1 MKFIIDLLLEKRNV
15 LALVTLAFSLF
26 VAVGIGDT
34 RMEATSKSLLSDSD
48 PFKLE
53 VEMAQEDFPPTTG
66 VLFAFEADDIFA
78 LESLQ
83 AMEALTQRYSEVKSA
98 IAVNSLLNQR
108 FNDSDQKIYGRDYL
122 IPELDGLTASD
133 TAKVREIA
141 LNDEDIVKNSLSKT
155 GDMALAQIRYK
166 NAEDDQATRLE
177 IARSVIALRDSL
189 RSEFPSVDIYV
200 LGGLMFEL
208 DGINAR
214 TKDNQVLLPLVLTIG
229 ILLLW
234 FCLRS
239 LPFSISLMAM
249 AALSFTATMGTY
261 GWLNIAFNQISTL
274 GPLVVIVIAIADG
287 IHVLSIYAQGL
298 HKDMNKIDAMRE
310 SLRVNIQP
318 ITLATVTTAM
328 GFLSLNYSSSPGIY
342 GFGNII
348 AIGVVWAYIVTLA
361 ILPALVLLLPTN
373 KVPKPLGIAGF
384 IRAVIKLVTTRGN
397 VLFWAS
403 AAIIVVTLG
412 LLPLNKLDFDR
423 FTFVDEDSD
432 AHHVLTSLSEK
443 IGNDQALA
451 YSIDS
456 GEYYGITQPEFLQQV
471 ETLSIWLEAQPE
483 SSFVASYTDYLR
495 SRNKSDNDDDE
506 AYDIL
511 PEDQLQI
518 IDYLVGYQLVQEIEP
533 SLQPIFNADYSAVR
547 LVIATSNLSNKELLD
562 FNDRIDDWIAE
573 NVQKKYKV
581 LHGDNSILYVRLDRL
596 ITMELMYGFMLSF
609 FFITITM
616 IIGLQSWRYGLLS
629 IMPNLFPATIVFGV
643 WAVFVGELSPYI
655 LMLFSISIGLVVD
668 DSVHILSKY
677 ISGKKDGMS
686 PESASV
692 YSLDR
697 AGSAITITTLSL
709 ALGTFILVFSST
721 PYFQSVASLLTPI
734 IIVAWALDLF
744 FLPPLLIKFDN
755 WMDRNKAAK
764 TR

>member
-83 AMEALTQRYSEVKSA
+83 AMDALTQRYSEVKSA
-98 IAVNSLLNQR
+98 IAVNSLLNRR

-432 AHHVLTSLSEK
+432 AHHVLTALSEK

-483 SSFVASYTDYLR
+483 SSFVTSYTDYLR

-518 IDYLVGYQLVQEIEP
+518 IDYLVGYQLVQEMEP

-643 WAVFVGELSPYI
+643 WAVFVGELSPYV

>member
-214 TKDNQVLLPLVLTIG
+214 TKDNQVLLPLGLAIG

-432 AHHVLTSLSEK
+432 AHHVLTALSEK

-483 SSFVASYTDYLR
+483 SSFVTSYTDYLR

>member
-108 FNDSDQKIYGRDYL
+108 FNDSDQKLYGRDYL
-122 IPELDGLTASD
+122 IPELEGLTASD

-214 TKDNQVLLPLVLTIG
+214 TKDNQVLLPSVLTIG

-397 VLFWAS
+397 VLFGAS

-412 LLPLNKLDFDR
+412 LPPLNKLNFVR
-423 FTFVDEDSD
+423 LSFVDEDSD
-432 AHHVLTSLSEK
+432 AHHVLTALSEK

-483 SSFVASYTDYLR
+483 SSFVTSYTDYLR

>member
-122 IPELDGLTASD
+122 IPELEGLTASD

-403 AAIIVVTLG
+403 AAIIAVTLG

-432 AHHVLTSLSEK
+432 AHHVLTALSEK

-483 SSFVASYTDYLR
+483 SSFVTSYTDYLR

>member
-1 MKFIIDLLLEKRNV
+1 MKFIINLLLEKRNV

-53 VEMAQEDFPPTTG
+53 VEMAQKDFPPTTG

-214 TKDNQVLLPLVLTIG
+214 TKDNQVLIPLVLTIG

-403 AAIIVVTLG
+403 ALIIVVTLG

-432 AHHVLTSLSEK
+432 AHHVLTALSEK

-483 SSFVASYTDYLR
+483 SSFVTSYTDYLR

-518 IDYLVGYQLVQEIEP
+518 IDYLVGYQLVQEMEP

>member
-83 AMEALTQRYSEVKSA
+83 AMDALTQRYSEVKSA
-98 IAVNSLLNQR
+98 IAVNSLLNRR

-403 AAIIVVTLG
+403 AAIIAVTLG

-432 AHHVLTSLSEK
+432 AHHVLTALSEK

-456 GEYYGITQPEFLQQV
+456 GEYYGITQPEFLQEV

-483 SSFVASYTDYLR
+483 SSFVTSYTDYLR

>member
-83 AMEALTQRYSEVKSA
+83 AMDALTQRYSEVKSA
-98 IAVNSLLNQR
+98 IAVNSLLNRR

-432 AHHVLTSLSEK
+432 AHHVLTALSEK

-483 SSFVASYTDYLR
+483 SSFVTSYTDYLR

-518 IDYLVGYQLVQEIEP
+518 IDYLVGYQLVQEMEP

>member
-83 AMEALTQRYSEVKSA
+83 AMDALTQRYSEVKSA
-98 IAVNSLLNQR
+98 IAVNSLLNRR

-373 KVPKPLGIAGF
+373 KVPKPLGIAAF

-432 AHHVLTSLSEK
+432 AHHVLTALSEK

-483 SSFVASYTDYLR
+483 SSFVTSYTDYLR

-562 FNDRIDDWIAE
+562 FNDRIDDWISE

>member
-1 MKFIIDLLLEKRNV
+1 MKFIINLLLEKRNV

-53 VEMAQEDFPPTTG
+53 VEMAQKDFPPTTG

-214 TKDNQVLLPLVLTIG
+214 TKDNQVLIPLVLTIG

-403 AAIIVVTLG
+403 ALIIVVTLG

-432 AHHVLTSLSEK
+432 AHHVLTALSEK

-483 SSFVASYTDYLR
+483 SSFVTSYTDYLR

-518 IDYLVGYQLVQEIEP
+518 IDYLVGYQLVQEMEP

-616 IIGLQSWRYGLLS
+616 IIGLRSWRYGLLS

>member
-83 AMEALTQRYSEVKSA
+83 AMDALTQRYSEVKSA
-98 IAVNSLLNQR
+98 IAVNSLLNR
-108 FNDSDQKIYGRDYL
+108 SFNDSDQKIYGRDYL

-403 AAIIVVTLG
+403 AAIIAVTLG

-423 FTFVDEDSD
+423 FTFVDERLRCSPCT
-432 AHHVLTSLSEK
+432 H
-443 IGNDQALA
+443 
-451 YSIDS
+451 SIKRKNRQRS
-456 GEYYGITQPEFLQQV
+456 G
-471 ETLSIWLEAQPE
+471 
-483 SSFVASYTDYLR
+483 
-495 SRNKSDNDDDE
+495 
-506 AYDIL
+506 
-511 PEDQLQI
+511 
-518 IDYLVGYQLVQEIEP
+518 
-533 SLQPIFNADYSAVR
+533 
-547 LVIATSNLSNKELLD
+547 
-562 FNDRIDDWIAE
+562 
-573 NVQKKYKV
+573 
-581 LHGDNSILYVRLDRL
+581 
-596 ITMELMYGFMLSF
+596 
-609 FFITITM
+609 
-616 IIGLQSWRYGLLS
+616 
-629 IMPNLFPATIVFGV
+629 
-643 WAVFVGELSPYI
+643 
-655 LMLFSISIGLVVD
+655 
-668 DSVHILSKY
+668 
-677 ISGKKDGMS
+677 SG
-686 PESASV
+686 PTA
-692 YSLDR
+692 
-697 AGSAITITTLSL
+697 
-709 ALGTFILVFSST
+709 
-721 PYFQSVASLLTPI
+721 
-734 IIVAWALDLF
+734 
-744 FLPPLLIKFDN
+744 
-755 WMDRNKAAK
+755 
-764 TR
+764 

>member
-1 MKFIIDLLLEKRNV
+1 MKFIINLLLEKRNV

-53 VEMAQEDFPPTTG
+53 VEMAQKDFPPTTG

-189 RSEFPSVDIYV
+189 RSEFPSVDIFV

-214 TKDNQVLLPLVLTIG
+214 TKDNEVLIPLVLAIG

-403 AAIIVVTLG
+403 AAIILVTLG

-432 AHHVLTSLSEK
+432 AHHVLTALSEK

-483 SSFVASYTDYLR
+483 SSFVTSYTDYLR
-495 SRNKSDNDDDE
+495 SRNKSDNDDNE

-616 IIGLQSWRYGLLS
+616 IIGLRSWRYGLLS

>member
-1 MKFIIDLLLEKRNV
+1 
-15 LALVTLAFSLF
+15 
-26 VAVGIGDT
+26 
-34 RMEATSKSLLSDSD
+34 
-48 PFKLE
+48 
-53 VEMAQEDFPPTTG
+53 
-66 VLFAFEADDIFA
+66 
-78 LESLQ
+78 
-83 AMEALTQRYSEVKSA
+83 
-98 IAVNSLLNQR
+98 
-108 FNDSDQKIYGRDYL
+108 
-122 IPELDGLTASD
+122 
-133 TAKVREIA
+133 
-141 LNDEDIVKNSLSKT
+141 
-155 GDMALAQIRYK
+155 MALAQIRYK

-432 AHHVLTSLSEK
+432 AHHVLTALSEK

-483 SSFVASYTDYLR
+483 SSFVTSYTDYLR

>member
-1 MKFIIDLLLEKRNV
+1 M
-15 LALVTLAFSLF
+15 
-26 VAVGIGDT
+26 
-34 RMEATSKSLLSDSD
+34 
-48 PFKLE
+48 
-53 VEMAQEDFPPTTG
+53 
-66 VLFAFEADDIFA
+66 
-78 LESLQ
+78 
-83 AMEALTQRYSEVKSA
+83 
-98 IAVNSLLNQR
+98 
-108 FNDSDQKIYGRDYL
+108 
-122 IPELDGLTASD
+122 
-133 TAKVREIA
+133 
-141 LNDEDIVKNSLSKT
+141 
-155 GDMALAQIRYK
+155 
-166 NAEDDQATRLE
+166 
-177 IARSVIALRDSL
+177 
-189 RSEFPSVDIYV
+189 
-200 LGGLMFEL
+200 
-208 DGINAR
+208 
-214 TKDNQVLLPLVLTIG
+214 
-229 ILLLW
+229 
-234 FCLRS
+234 
-239 LPFSISLMAM
+239 
-249 AALSFTATMGTY
+249 
-261 GWLNIAFNQISTL
+261 
-274 GPLVVIVIAIADG
+274 
-287 IHVLSIYAQGL
+287 
-298 HKDMNKIDAMRE
+298 
-310 SLRVNIQP
+310 
-318 ITLATVTTAM
+318 
-328 GFLSLNYSSSPGIY
+328 
-342 GFGNII
+342 
-348 AIGVVWAYIVTLA
+348 
-361 ILPALVLLLPTN
+361 
-373 KVPKPLGIAGF
+373 
-384 IRAVIKLVTTRGN
+384 
-397 VLFWAS
+397 
-403 AAIIVVTLG
+403 
-412 LLPLNKLDFDR
+412 
-423 FTFVDEDSD
+423 
-432 AHHVLTSLSEK
+432 
-443 IGNDQALA
+443 
-451 YSIDS
+451 
-456 GEYYGITQPEFLQQV
+456 
-471 ETLSIWLEAQPE
+471 SIWLEAQPE
-483 SSFVASYTDYLR
+483 SSFVTSYTDYLR

-518 IDYLVGYQLVQEIEP
+518 IDYLVGYQLVQEMEP

>member
-15 LALVTLAFSLF
+15 LALVTLVFSLF

-98 IAVNSLLNQR
+98 IAVNSLLNRR

-373 KVPKPLGIAGF
+373 KVPKPLGIAAF

-432 AHHVLTSLSEK
+432 AHHVLTALSEK

-483 SSFVASYTDYLR
+483 SSFVTSYTDYLR

>member
-83 AMEALTQRYSEVKSA
+83 AMDALTQRYSEVKSA
-98 IAVNSLLNQR
+98 IAVNSLLNRR

-432 AHHVLTSLSEK
+432 AHHVLTALSEK

-483 SSFVASYTDYLR
+483 SSFVTSYTDYLR

>member
-83 AMEALTQRYSEVKSA
+83 AMDALTQRYSEVKSA
-98 IAVNSLLNQR
+98 IAVNSLLNRR

-432 AHHVLTSLSEK
+432 AHHVLTALSEK

-483 SSFVASYTDYLR
+483 SSFVTSYTDYLR

-686 PESASV
+686 PESASI

>member
-1 MKFIIDLLLEKRNV
+1 MKFIINLLLEKRNV

-53 VEMAQEDFPPTTG
+53 VEMAQKDFPPTTG

-189 RSEFPSVDIYV
+189 RNEFPSVDIFV

-403 AAIIVVTLG
+403 ALIIVVTLG

-432 AHHVLTSLSEK
+432 AHHVLTALSEK

-483 SSFVASYTDYLR
+483 SSFVTSYTDYLR

-616 IIGLQSWRYGLLS
+616 IIGLRSWRYGLLS

>member
-432 AHHVLTSLSEK
+432 AHHVLTALSEK

-483 SSFVASYTDYLR
+483 SSFVTSYTDYLR

>member
-83 AMEALTQRYSEVKSA
+83 AMDALTQRYSEVKSA
-98 IAVNSLLNQR
+98 IAVNSLLNR
-108 FNDSDQKIYGRDYL
+108 SFNDSDQKIYGRDYL

-432 AHHVLTSLSEK
+432 AHHVLTALSEK

-483 SSFVASYTDYLR
+483 SSFVTSYTDYLR

>member
-83 AMEALTQRYSEVKSA
+83 AMDALTQRYSEVKSA
-98 IAVNSLLNQR
+98 IAVNSLLNRR

-432 AHHVLTSLSEK
+432 AHHVLTALSEK

-483 SSFVASYTDYLR
+483 SSFVTSYTDYLR

-518 IDYLVGYQLVQEIEP
+518 IDYLVGYQLVQEMEP

-686 PESASV
+686 PESASI

>member
-1 MKFIIDLLLEKRNV
+1 
-15 LALVTLAFSLF
+15 
-26 VAVGIGDT
+26 
-34 RMEATSKSLLSDSD
+34 
-48 PFKLE
+48 
-53 VEMAQEDFPPTTG
+53 

-234 FCLRS
+234 LCLRS

-403 AAIIVVTLG
+403 AAIIGVTLG

-432 AHHVLTSLSEK
+432 AHHVLTALSEK

-483 SSFVASYTDYLR
+483 SSFVTSYTDYLR

>member
-1 MKFIIDLLLEKRNV
+1 
-15 LALVTLAFSLF
+15 
-26 VAVGIGDT
+26 
-34 RMEATSKSLLSDSD
+34 
-48 PFKLE
+48 
-53 VEMAQEDFPPTTG
+53 
-66 VLFAFEADDIFA
+66 
-78 LESLQ
+78 
-83 AMEALTQRYSEVKSA
+83 
-98 IAVNSLLNQR
+98 
-108 FNDSDQKIYGRDYL
+108 
-122 IPELDGLTASD
+122 
-133 TAKVREIA
+133 
-141 LNDEDIVKNSLSKT
+141 
-155 GDMALAQIRYK
+155 
-166 NAEDDQATRLE
+166 
-177 IARSVIALRDSL
+177 
-189 RSEFPSVDIYV
+189 
-200 LGGLMFEL
+200 
-208 DGINAR
+208 
-214 TKDNQVLLPLVLTIG
+214 
-229 ILLLW
+229 
-234 FCLRS
+234 
-239 LPFSISLMAM
+239 
-249 AALSFTATMGTY
+249 
-261 GWLNIAFNQISTL
+261 
-274 GPLVVIVIAIADG
+274 
-287 IHVLSIYAQGL
+287 
-298 HKDMNKIDAMRE
+298 MRE

-403 AAIIVVTLG
+403 AAIIAVTLG

-432 AHHVLTSLSEK
+432 AHHVLTALSEK

-483 SSFVASYTDYLR
+483 SSFVTSYTDYLR

-518 IDYLVGYQLVQEIEP
+518 IDYLVGYQLVQEMEP

-596 ITMELMYGFMLSF
+596 ITMELMYGFMFSF
-609 FFITITM
+609 FFIRGRVWDMNEYEICKQHENVWDPVISLHARHTH
-616 IIGLQSWRYGLLS
+616 LQW
-629 IMPNLFPATIVFGV
+629 
-643 WAVFVGELSPYI
+643 FVTEWLHNN
-655 LMLFSISIGLVVD
+655 V
-668 DSVHILSKY
+668 
-677 ISGKKDGMS
+677 KDTHCKD
-686 PESASV
+686 P
-692 YSLDR
+692 
-697 AGSAITITTLSL
+697 T
-709 ALGTFILVFSST
+709 
-721 PYFQSVASLLTPI
+721 Q
-734 IIVAWALDLF
+734 
-744 FLPPLLIKFDN
+744 
-755 WMDRNKAAK
+755 
-764 TR
+764 

>member
-122 IPELDGLTASD
+122 IPELEGLTASD

-403 AAIIVVTLG
+403 AAIIAVTLG

-432 AHHVLTSLSEK
+432 AHHVLTALSEK

-483 SSFVASYTDYLR
+483 SSFVTSYTDYLR
-495 SRNKSDNDDDE
+495 SQNKSDNDDDE

>member
-1 MKFIIDLLLEKRNV
+1 MKFIINLLLEKRNV

-53 VEMAQEDFPPTTG
+53 VEMAQKDFPPTTG

-189 RSEFPSVDIYV
+189 RSEFPSVDIFV

-214 TKDNQVLLPLVLTIG
+214 TKDNQVLIPLVLAIG

-403 AAIIVVTLG
+403 AVIIVVTLG

-432 AHHVLTSLSEK
+432 AHHVLTALSEK

-483 SSFVASYTDYLR
+483 SSFVTSYTDYLR

-616 IIGLQSWRYGLLS
+616 IIGLRSWRYGLLS

>member
-432 AHHVLTSLSEK
+432 AHHVLTALSEK

-483 SSFVASYTDYLR
+483 SSFVTSYTDYLR

-518 IDYLVGYQLVQEIEP
+518 IDYLVGYQLVQEMEP

>member
-1 MKFIIDLLLEKRNV
+1 MKFIINLLLEKRNV

-53 VEMAQEDFPPTTG
+53 VEMAQKDFPPTTG

-189 RSEFPSVDIYV
+189 RSEFPSVDIFV

-214 TKDNQVLLPLVLTIG
+214 TKDNQVLIPLVLAIG

-403 AAIIVVTLG
+403 AVIIVVTLG

-432 AHHVLTSLSEK
+432 AHHVLTALSEK

-483 SSFVASYTDYLR
+483 SSFVTSYTDYLR

-518 IDYLVGYQLVQEIEP
+518 IDYLVGYQLVQEMEP

-616 IIGLQSWRYGLLS
+616 IIGLRSWRYGLLS

>member
-15 LALVTLAFSLF
+15 LALVTLVFSLF

-373 KVPKPLGIAGF
+373 KVPKPLGIAAF

-432 AHHVLTSLSEK
+432 AHHVLTALSEK

-483 SSFVASYTDYLR
+483 SSFVTSYTDYLR

>member
-83 AMEALTQRYSEVKSA
+83 AMDALTQRYSEVKSA
-98 IAVNSLLNQR
+98 IAVNSLLNR
-108 FNDSDQKIYGRDYL
+108 SFNDSDQKIYGRDYL

-432 AHHVLTSLSEK
+432 AHHVLTALSEK

-483 SSFVASYTDYLR
+483 SSFVTSYTDYLR

-518 IDYLVGYQLVQEIEP
+518 IDYLVGYQLVQEMEP

>member
-15 LALVTLAFSLF
+15 LALVTLVFSLF

-83 AMEALTQRYSEVKSA
+83 AMDALTQRYSEVKSA

-373 KVPKPLGIAGF
+373 KVPKPLGIAAF

-432 AHHVLTSLSEK
+432 AHHVLTALSEK

-483 SSFVASYTDYLR
+483 SSFVTSYTDYLR

>member
-403 AAIIVVTLG
+403 AAIIAVTLG

-432 AHHVLTSLSEK
+432 AHHVLTALSEK

-483 SSFVASYTDYLR
+483 SSFVTSYTDYLR

>member
-98 IAVNSLLNQR
+98 IAVNSLLNRR

-214 TKDNQVLLPLVLTIG
+214 TKDNQVLLPLVLAIG

-361 ILPALVLLLPTN
+361 ILPALILLLPTN

-432 AHHVLTSLSEK
+432 AHHVLTALSEK

-483 SSFVASYTDYLR
+483 SSFVTSYTDYLR

-533 SLQPIFNADYSAVR
+533 SSQPIFNADYSAVR

-562 FNDRIDDWIAE
+562 FNDRIDDWIAK

>member
-83 AMEALTQRYSEVKSA
+83 AMDALTQRYSEVKSA
-98 IAVNSLLNQR
+98 IAVNSLLNRR

-373 KVPKPLGIAGF
+373 KVPKPLGIAAS

-432 AHHVLTSLSEK
+432 AHHVLTALSEK

-483 SSFVASYTDYLR
+483 SSFVTSYTDYLR

-764 TR
+764 NR

>member
-98 IAVNSLLNQR
+98 IAVNSLLNRR

-403 AAIIVVTLG
+403 AAIIAVTLG

-432 AHHVLTSLSEK
+432 AHHVLTALSEK

-483 SSFVASYTDYLR
+483 SSFVTSYTDYLR

-692 YSLDR
+692 YSLDS

>member
-83 AMEALTQRYSEVKSA
+83 AMDALTQRYSEVKSA
-98 IAVNSLLNQR
+98 IAVNSLLNRR

-373 KVPKPLGIAGF
+373 KVPKPLGIAAF

-432 AHHVLTSLSEK
+432 AHHVLTALSEK

-483 SSFVASYTDYLR
+483 SSFVTSYTDYLR